1 MGCHLKWES
10 IPWPGWRVKLA
21 AKTTMKMCSLLLV
34 AISVR
39 LRSGN
44 CIWMSRRRIAA
55 AGKAELSARQE
66 TSHDANQTKSLV
78 SVQACSFRFPAT
90 AHRTYYRLSQ
100 ILDLR
105 GRSRDVNLPQW
116 ILLFVFFLFFPLPS
130 VLQQTENVH
139 ISNHFLC
146 WVLSVAV
153 FMSQTLFFFSSCQ
166 SSPHCVLQFVDHS
179 EQVDEAQIFNSVVFF
194 VPY

>member
-21 AKTTMKMCSLLLV
+21 AKTTMKMCSFLLV

-39 LRSGN
+39 LRFGN
-44 CIWMSRRRIAA
+44 CVRMSRRHITA

-78 SVQACSFRFPAT
+78 SVQTSSFRFPAT
-90 AHRTYYRLSQ
+90 AHRTYERLSQ

-105 GRSRDVNLPQW
+105 GRSRDVNLPRW
-116 ILLFVFFLFFPLPS
+116 ILLFVFFYPPFPLS
-130 VLQQTENVH
+130 YNRLRMCIYQTTSCVGFFQWQ
-139 ISNHFLC
+139 FLC
-146 WVLSVAV
+146 HK
-153 FMSQTLFFFSSCQ
+153 LFFFFFLPVL
-166 SSPHCVLQFVDHS
+166 PHCVLQFVDHS
-179 EQVDEAQIFNSVVFF
+179 EQVDEAQMFNSIVFF
-194 VPY
+194 VRY